1 MGRETEMHSRYL
13 EAVVVGIITAVV
25 AGFCGIGAHGAGSVT
40 APPANSAPP
49 AATVLQGGH

>member
-1 MGRETEMHSRYL
+1 MHSRYL

-49 AATVLQGGH
+49 AANGLQGGP